1 MLLIN
6 FYTNLTI
13 KGKSLHLSLGLQ
25 LLKSTDYIPNPNDI
39 DLIQWTQ
46 SYLLVQ
52 WLYENKSMSIEP
64 KIVWED
70 NYPTLLFQQLK
81 WWEIPDFFIVL

>member
-1 MLLIN
+1 MLLII

-52 WLYENKSMSIEP
+52 WLYE
-64 KIVWED
+64 KI
-70 NYPTLLFQQLK
+70 NPCLLNLKLCERITTQLCSFN
-81 WWEIPDFFIVL
+81 D

>member
-52 WLYENKSMSIEP
+52 WLYE
-64 KIVWED
+64 KI
-70 NYPTLLFQQLK
+70 NQCLLNLKLYERITTQLCS
-81 WWEIPDFFIVL
+81 FNN

>member
-52 WLYENKSMSIEP
+52 WLYEK
-64 KIVWED
+64 
-70 NYPTLLFQQLK
+70 
-81 WWEIPDFFIVL
+81 